1 MTKRILLLLTL
12 ILLAALVWWSI
23 QRKSQPPEINFSTA
37 HRETLVSNLI
47 TNGKAEPVVWQD
59 IRVDNQG
66 LVTQVPVKEG
76 QTVSKG
82 ALLARLSEPGL
93 HEDLDAAE
101 ARELQA
107 RAALDTLKQ
116 GGKSVELAQIESD
129 IEHTR
134 SDHDEAL
141 KDYNSLRRLH
151 DKQAASTMDVEVA
164 HAKLHDTELAL
175 AALQKRREVL
185 VSKQDVAAGN
195 ARLQETEAAVR
206 LASERLSQGAVY
218 APVAGVVY
226 SLPARPGTY
235 LNPGDLVAS
244 VGNIDHLRVRVYV
257 DEPELGRV
265 REGQP
270 VKITWDGLPGHSW
283 TGVVEKKPAEIV
295 PLGTRQVGEVQVTID
310 NPNHELVPGTNV
322 NAEIRTSLVEN
333 ALTIPKEAMHREN
346 GVVGVYLLVDG
357 RVVWRPV
364 KVGAASVTRAQ
375 IVEGL
380 KDNDRVALPSDHALK
395 DGDPVRPIIQ

>member
-1 MTKRILLLLTL
+1 MTRRILLLALVP
-12 ILLAALVWWSI
+12 IAALVWWAVH
-23 QRKSQPPEINFSTA
+23 QKTQPPEITFTTA
-37 HRETLVSNLI
+37 HRETLISNLI

-66 LVTQVPVKEG
+66 LVKQVPVKEG
-76 QTVSKG
+76 QNVSKG
-82 ALLARLSEPGL
+82 TLLAQLSEPGL
-93 HEDLDAAE
+93 NEDLRAAE
-101 ARELQA
+101 AREEEA
-107 RAALDTLKQ
+107 RAALQTLKQ

-129 IEHTR
+129 IEHTK
-134 SDHDEAL
+134 SDHDQAL

-151 DKQAASTMDVEVA
+151 DKQAASTMDLEVA

-175 AALQKRREVL
+175 AALEKRRQSL
-185 VSKQDVAAGN
+185 VSKQDVAAGD

-206 LASERLSQGAVY
+206 LARERLEQGAIY
-218 APVAGVVY
+218 APMSGVVY

-244 VGNIDHLRVRVYV
+244 IGNIDHLRVRVYV

-265 REGQP
+265 RVGQP
-270 VKITWDGLPGHSW
+270 VKITWDGLPGHTW
-283 TGVVEKKPAEIV
+283 TGAVEKKAAEII

-322 NAEIRTSLVEN
+322 NAEIRTNLVEN
-333 ALTIPKEAMHREN
+333 ALTIPKETMHRED
-346 GVVGVYLLVDG
+346 GVVGVYLLQDG

-364 KVGAASVTRAQ
+364 KVGAASVTEAQ
-375 IVEGL
+375 IVAGL
-380 KDNDRVALPSDHALK
+380 QDNDRVALPSDHALK
-395 DGDPVRPIIQ
+395 NGDPVRAIIQ

>member
-1 MTKRILLLLTL
+1 MTKRILLLAL
-12 ILLAALVWWSI
+12 IPVAALVWWTI
-23 QRKSQPPEINFSTA
+23 HQKTQPPEITFTTA
-37 HRETLVSNLI
+37 HRETLISNLI

-66 LVTQVPVKEG
+66 LVTQVPVREG

-82 ALLARLSEPGL
+82 VLLAQLSEPGL
-93 HEDLDAAE
+93 NEDLLAAQ
-101 ARELQA
+101 AREEQA
-107 RAALDTLKQ
+107 RAALQILKQ

-175 AALQKRREVL
+175 AALEKRRGSL
-185 VSKQDVAAGN
+185 VGKQDVASGD
-195 ARLQETEAAVR
+195 ARLRETEAAVR
-206 LASERLSQGAVY
+206 LARERLSQGAIY
-218 APVAGVVY
+218 APMSGVVY
-226 SLPARPGTY
+226 SLPARPGTF

-244 VGNIDHLRVRVYV
+244 IGNIDHLRVRVYV

-265 REGQP
+265 QVGQP
-270 VKITWDGLPGHSW
+270 VKITWDGLPGHAWS
-283 TGVVEKKPAEIV
+283 GAVEKKPAEIV

-322 NAEIRTSLVEN
+322 NAEIRTNLVDN
-333 ALTIPKEAMHREN
+333 ALTVPKETMHREN
-346 GVVGVYLLVDG
+346 GVVGVYLLQDG
-357 RVVWRPV
+357 RVAWRPV
-364 KVGAASVTRAQ
+364 KVGVASVTRAQ
-375 IVEGL
+375 IIEGL
-380 KDNDRVALPSDHALK
+380 QDNDRVALPSDRALK

>member
-1 MTKRILLLLTL
+1 MTKRILLLALVPV
-12 ILLAALVWWSI
+12 AALVWWSI
-23 QRKSQPPEINFSTA
+23 RQKAQPPEITFTTT
-37 HRETLVSNLI
+37 HRETLISNLI
-47 TNGKAEPVVWQD
+47 TNGKVEPVVWQD

-76 QTVSKG
+76 QNVSKG
-82 ALLARLSEPGL
+82 ALLAQLSEPGL
-93 HEDLDAAE
+93 NEELLAAE
-101 ARELQA
+101 AREQQA
-107 RAALDTLKQ
+107 RAALQTLKQ

-134 SDHDEAL
+134 SDHDQAL

-151 DKQAASTMDVEVA
+151 EKQAASTMDVEVA
-164 HAKLHDTELAL
+164 HAKLHDTEMAL
-175 AALQKRREVL
+175 AALQTRREAL
-185 VSKQDVAAGN
+185 VSRQDVAAGE
-195 ARLQETEAAVR
+195 ARLQETESSVR
-206 LASERLSQGAVY
+206 LARERLSQGAVY
-218 APVAGVVY
+218 APISGVLY
-226 SLPARPGTY
+226 SLPARPGTF

-244 VGNIDHLRVRVYV
+244 IGTIDHLRVRVYV

-265 REGQP
+265 RVGQP
-270 VKITWDGLPGHSW
+270 VKITWDGLPGRNW

-310 NPNHELVPGTNV
+310 NPSHELVPGTNV

-333 ALTIPKEAMHREN
+333 ALTIPKETMHREN
-346 GVVGVYLLVDG
+346 GVVGVYLLEDT

-364 KVGAASVTRAQ
+364 KVGSASVTRAQ

-380 KDNDRVALPSDHALK
+380 QDHDRVALPSDHALK
-395 DGDPVRPIIQ
+395 DGEPVRPIIQ

>member
-1 MTKRILLLLTL
+1 MTKRIFLLLS
-12 ILLAALVWWSI
+12 LLAVGALVWWGI
-23 QRKSQPPEINFSTA
+23 HQKTQPPQVTFTTV
-37 HRETLVSNLI
+37 HRETVVSNLI
-47 TNGKAEPVVWQD
+47 TNGKVEPVVWQD

-76 QTVSKG
+76 QNVAQG
-82 ALLARLSEPGL
+82 ALLAQLSEPGL
-93 HEDLDAAE
+93 NEDLHAAE
-101 ARELQA
+101 ARVEQA
-107 RAALDTLKQ
+107 RAALETLKQ
-116 GGKSVELAQIESD
+116 GGKSVELAQIGSD

-175 AALQKRREVL
+175 AALEKRRQAL
-185 VSKQDVAAGN
+185 VSKQDVEAGS
-195 ARLQETEAAVR
+195 ARLREAEAAVR
-206 LASERLSQGAVY
+206 LAHERLAQGAIY
-218 APVAGVVY
+218 APISGVLY
-226 SLPARPGTY
+226 NLPARPGTF

-244 VGNIDHLRVRVYV
+244 IGNIDHLRVRVYV

-265 REGQP
+265 VVGQP
-270 VKITWDGLPGHSW
+270 VKITWDGLPGKAW
-283 TGVVEKKPAEIV
+283 TGAVEKKPAEIV

-310 NPNHELVPGTNV
+310 NPNRELVSGANV
-322 NAEIRTSLVEN
+322 NAEIRTNLVEN

-346 GVVGVYLLVDG
+346 GAVGVYLLQG
-357 RVVWRPV
+357 GHVVWRPV
-364 KVGAASVTRAQ
+364 KVGVASVTRAQ

-380 KDNDRVALPSDHALK
+380 QDNDRVAMPSDRALK
-395 DGDPVRPIIQ
+395 DGDPIRPMIQ